1 MDLQL
6 LLGFILATLTL
17 AFMPGP
23 DNIYVLTESIS
34 KGWKQGIGI
43 TAGLISG
50 VLVHTFIVATGFS
63 LIIFEY
69 DWTFDLLKYAG
80 SAYLV
85 YMAYGAL
92 KEKAIQVTFGEKAKL
107 EPFIG
112 LFKRGFIMNVLNPKV
127 TLFFMVLLP
136 QFVSSSAQSFS
147 AMWQMI
153 ILGLVFMAVSFP
165 AFSSI
170 AIVSGSL
177 ASLLN
182 NDRFWIVTK
191 WIKVSVLIVLAI
203 LLILSKKPA

>member
-1 MDLQL
+1 
-6 LLGFILATLTL
+6 
-17 AFMPGP
+17 
-23 DNIYVLTESIS
+23 
-34 KGWKQGIGI
+34 
-43 TAGLISG
+43 
-50 VLVHTFIVATGFS
+50 
-63 LIIFEY
+63 
-69 DWTFDLLKYAG
+69 
-80 SAYLV
+80 
-85 YMAYGAL
+85 
-92 KEKAIQVTFGEKAKL
+92 
-107 EPFIG
+107 
-112 LFKRGFIMNVLNPKV
+112 MNVLNPKV

>member
-34 KGWKQGIGI
+34 KGWRQGIGI
-43 TAGLISG
+43 TTGLISG
-50 VLVHTFIVATGFS
+50 VLVHTTVVATGFS
-63 LIIFEY
+63 LIVFEY
-69 DWTFDLLKYAG
+69 DWAFDILKYAG
-80 SAYLV
+80 SAYLI
-85 YMAYGAL
+85 YMAYGAF
-92 KEKAIQVTFGEKAKL
+92 KEKAINVTIGDKAKL
-107 EPFIG
+107 EPFSR

-136 QFVSSSAQSFS
+136 QFVSTDSNGLNS
-147 AMWQMI
+147 MWQMV

-165 AFSSI
+165 VFSSI

-177 ASLLN
+177 ASLVQ
-182 NDRFWIVTK
+182 NDRFWVITK
-191 WIKVSVLIVLAI
+191 WIKITVLFALAI
-203 LLILSKKPA
+203 LLFLSQKP